1 MANEKSESTFSGRQ
15 ILHAAGTTDIKG
27 IYRGRHEGK
36 RTERAREAPRVGNPG
51 GRSRASTGQDRQDKR
66 A

>member
-15 ILHAAGTTDIKG
+15 ILHAAATTDIKG

-36 RTERAREAPRVGNPG
+36 RTERAREAPRVGNR
-51 GRSRASTGQDRQDKR
+51 RSRARAGQGQQDKG